1 MTMPAPRES
10 HILLPRLVGR
20 VWGGDRLRVLAPDAA
35 PGGPIGEAWFG
46 DADEQPGGV
55 LVKLLDVQDR
65 LSVQVHP
72 DDTLAKVMHGSDAI
86 GKHEAWVVLEA
97 APGAELLLGRSPSV
111 TGAEITSALASG
123 ADITPLLAH
132 HRVQRGDV
140 FDVPTGC
147 LHALMP
153 GLFIWEVQQRSDRT
167 YRVADWGRSDPSRP
181 LHSKEAIR
189 ATDAAH
195 QATRTAV
202 INWQQ
207 PGEQTL
213 IEAPHFSARAVV
225 GPWKGSITVGPQGA
239 VATATGPIVA
249 GGLRLGSLATA
260 HLAAGRVELEVSE
273 AAILLIAEARTV

>member
-1 MTMPAPRES
+1 MTESTPRDT
-10 HILLPRLVGR
+10 HLLAPRLVGR
-20 VWGGDRLRVLAPDAA
+20 VWGGDRLRALAPDAA
-35 PGGPIGEAWFG
+35 PSGPIGEAWFG

-72 DDTLAKVMHGSDAI
+72 DDDLAKVMHGADAI

-111 TGAEITSALASG
+111 SG
-123 ADITPLLAH
+123 ADITNALVSGSDITPLLARH
-132 HRVQRGDV
+132 AAHRGDV

-167 YRVADWGRSDPSRP
+167 YRVADWGRNDPSRP
-181 LHSKEAIR
+181 LHAREAIR

-195 QATRTAV
+195 QATRTTA
-202 INWQQ
+202 IDWGK
-207 PGEQTL
+207 PGEQL
-213 IEAPHFSARAVV
+213 LVASPHFSARAVV
-225 GPWKGSITVGPQGA
+225 GPWAGEIAVGSHG
-239 VATATGPIVA
+239 ATATAIGA
-249 GGLRLGSLATA
+249 GTVGGVQLGDLVTA
-260 HLAAGRVELEVSE
+260 HLATGLQSIDLAAG
-273 AAILLIAEARTV
+273 AALLIAEGR

>member
-1 MTMPAPRES
+1 VNAPNSSTRV
-10 HILLPRLVGR
+10 IAPRLVTR
-20 VWGGDRLRVLAPDAA
+20 VWGGNRLRALAADAA
-35 PGGPIGEAWFG
+35 PIGPIGEAWFG

-72 DDTLAKVMHGSDAI
+72 DDDLAKVMHGADAI

-97 APGAELLLGRSPSV
+97 APGAELLLGRAPSV
-111 TGAEITSALASG
+111 TADDITSALASG
-123 ADITPLLAH
+123 TDITPLLARH
-132 HRVQRGDV
+132 AARRGDV

-167 YRVADWGRSDPSRP
+167 YRVADWGRNDPSRP
-181 LHSKEAIR
+181 LHSSEALR

-202 INWQQ
+202 IDWKR
-207 PGEQTL
+207 PGEQRLVTS
-213 IEAPHFSARAVV
+213 PHFSARAVV
-225 GPWKGSITVGPQGA
+225 GPWSGAIAVGPHGA
-239 VATATGPIVA
+239 TATATGAAVVD
-249 GGLRLGSLATA
+249 GLRLRALASA
-260 HLAAGRVELEVSE
+260 HLAGGEVDLEISSG
-273 AAILLIAEARTV
+273 AALLIAEGC

>member
-1 MTMPAPRES
+1 METPNAS
-10 HILLPRLVGR
+10 SKLLAPRLVAR
-20 VWGGDRLRVLAPDAA
+20 VWGGDRLRALAADAA
-35 PGGPIGEAWFG
+35 PSGPIGEAWFG

-72 DDTLAKVMHGSDAI
+72 DDDLAKVMHGADAI

-97 APGAELLLGRSPSV
+97 APDAELLLGRAPSV
-111 TGAEITSALASG
+111 TADDITRALASG
-123 ADITPLLAH
+123 TDITPLLARH
-132 HRVQRGDV
+132 AARRGDV

-167 YRVADWGRSDPSRP
+167 YRVADWGRNDPSRP
-181 LHSKEAIR
+181 LHSSEALR

-202 INWQQ
+202 IDWKQ
-207 PGEQTL
+207 PGEQGLVTS
-213 IEAPHFSARAVV
+213 PHFSARAVV
-225 GPWKGSITVGPQGA
+225 GPWTGTITVGPQGA
-239 VATATGPIVA
+239 TATAIGPIVA
-249 GGLRLGSLATA
+249 AGLRLGALDSA
-260 HLAAGRVELEVSE
+260 HLAAGEIGLEIDSG
-273 AAILLIAEARTV
+273 AALLVAEGR